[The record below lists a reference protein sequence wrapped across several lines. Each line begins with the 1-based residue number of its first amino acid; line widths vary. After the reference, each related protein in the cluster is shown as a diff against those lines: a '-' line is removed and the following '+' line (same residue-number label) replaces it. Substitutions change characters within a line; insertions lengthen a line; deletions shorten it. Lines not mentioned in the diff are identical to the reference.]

1 MSVSDLTDTY
11 NSKVTAVLD
20 KHAPTKKKTITVRPK
35 PKWYSEDIDECRK
48 EKRKAEKKWRK
59 TKLTVH
65 KQIYKEKQRSLNKM
79 IANSKKNFYSDK
91 LSKSQGDQKQLFRCV
106 NELLN
111 NTKSSSLPSHSNQK
125 ELADEMSEFFT
136 QKIEKIR
143 KELELFQSKNS
154 KVYAEKESS
163 VFQSVLHPATEEEVR
178 KIIMSSSTTTCALD
192 PIPTQLLKENL
203 DILLPVI
210 TKIINRSLSES
221 KVPDSFKLAII
232 LPLLKKDS
240 LDPDVFK
247 HYRPISNL
255 PFLSKVLERVVAVR
269 LDSHSHPNSEAKQS
283 AYKKHHSTETALL
296 KIQNDI
302 LLKIDNQEC
311 VLLLLLDLSAA
322 FDTVDHT
329 ILLERLQTRFG
340 ITGAALKWV
349 ESYFENRRQQVL
361 INDVKSDEVHLDCNV
376 PQGSVLGP
384 KFFLDYESPLGEIIR
399 SHGVEAHF
407 YADDTQLYLSF
418 KPDKQEIAQG
428 EALTNL
434 QNCISDV
441 RAWMAANFLKLNDD
455 KTELLVLGT
464 PQQLEK
470 VSIESVT
477 VGNCQIEP
485 SPTVRNIGA
494 HFDQHL
500 KMNHQV
506 SLTCKAAWLRLYQ
519 IGKIRPY
526 LTESETRSIV
536 HAYVTSKIDQNNSL
550 LLGIADN
557 QIARI
562 QRVQNAAAKLI
573 FRKKEI

>member
-1 MSVSDLTDTY
+1 
-11 NSKVTAVLD
+11 
-20 KHAPTKKKTITVRPK
+20 
-35 PKWYSEDIDECRK
+35 
-48 EKRKAEKKWRK
+48 
-59 TKLTVH
+59 
-65 KQIYKEKQRSLNKM
+65 
-79 IANSKKNFYSDK
+79 
-91 LSKSQGDQKQLFRCV
+91 
-106 NELLN
+106 
-111 NTKSSSLPSHSNQK
+111 
-125 ELADEMSEFFT
+125 MSEFFT

-143 KELELFQSKNS
+143 KELELFQNKNS

-269 LDSHSHPNSEAKQS
+269 LDSHSHPNSEGKQS

-428 EALTNL
+428 EALTKL

-573 FRKKEI
+573 FRKKKFDHVTPLLRDLHWLPVQQRIFFKVVLLIFKALNDAAPSYLTDLLKLYSPRANLRSTHDPLTLSIPMTNLRTYGDRAFSVLGPRLWNDLPLHIRESDTTASFKRQLKTHLFKVAFE